1 MARFCELGVE
11 ADVVIGKGIDME
23 ELFNRR
29 ILIEKTI
36 IQPTKYPG
44 KNASGLRMQM
54 QVVLATFNPTPDKSG
69 DYYQKDE
76 SGVAIGE
83 RRSCFTGSDI
93 LISAI
98 QKAESRMPALNKER
112 QERGEPLLSVY
123 PIGTTIVKVGKCF
136 QFT

>member
-1 MARFCELGVE
+1 MARFSELGVE
-11 ADVVIGKGIDME
+11 ADVVIGKGIDIE
-23 ELFNRR
+23 DLFGRR
-29 ILIEKTI
+29 VLIEKTI

-54 QVVLATFNPTPDKSG
+54 QVVLATFNATPDRTG
-69 DYYQKDE
+69 DYFQKDA
-76 SGVAIGE
+76 SGVALGE

-98 QKAESRMPALNKER
+98 QKAESQMPTLNKLR

-123 PIGTTIVKVGKCF
+123 PIDTTIVKVGKCF

>member
-1 MARFCELGVE
+1 MARFCELGVG

-123 PIGTTIVKVGKCF
+123 PIDTTIVKVGKCF

>member
-11 ADVVIGKGIDME
+11 ADVIIGKGIDME

-54 QVVLATFNPTPDKSG
+54 QVVLATFNPTPDKSR

-123 PIGTTIVKVGKCF
+123 PIDTTIVKVGKCF

>member
-123 PIGTTIVKVGKCF
+123 PIDTTIVKVGKCF
-136 QFT
+136 QFS

>member
-112 QERGEPLLSVY
+112 LERGEPLLSVY
-123 PIGTTIVKVGKCF
+123 PIDTTIVKVGKCF

>member
-1 MARFCELGVE
+1 ME